1 MPKNEYD
8 DIEKEILES
17 RGTSNVSDEDVNMIK
32 ARDKQKNADYV
43 DRLNKLSPKN
53 FKKRRLFL
61 AFVSAIFI
69 ASAFLISGSFALKS
83 NISKTD
89 STIEIEAGN
98 LKLDFENSSSA
109 IGMNNALPQT
119 NQDAIANNNIYE
131 FTLKNNG
138 NISTEY
144 TLSLDN
150 SCTTNQTYIVNKNKV
165 RPDICIPDKY
175 IKVGLS
181 TNEGNYKILTRNEND
196 SAYVLEKGALA
207 PNTKNTYKLK
217 IWLTYDTP
225 NTYNSNGSNNI
236 VYSGNINVD
245 YKQISS
251 SNNE

>member
-1 MPKNEYD
+1 MPKKEYN
-8 DIEKEILES
+8 DIEEEILNS
-17 RGTSNVSDEDVNMIK
+17 RGTSNVSDEDVDMIK
-32 ARDKQKNADYV
+32 ARDKQKSADYV
-43 DRLNKLSPKN
+43 DRLNKLNPKN

-61 AFVSAIFI
+61 AFVSAVVI
-69 ASAFLISGSFALKS
+69 ASAFLIGGSFALKS

-89 STIEIEAGN
+89 STIEIEAGT

-119 NQDAIANNNIYE
+119 NQDAIANNSVYE

-138 NISTEY
+138 NINTEY

-150 SCTTNQTYIVNKNKV
+150 SCTSNQTYMVNKKKV
-165 RPDICIPDKY
+165 RPDVCIPDKY

-181 TNEGNYKILTRNEND
+181 TNGEYYKILTRNEND
-196 SAYVLEKGALA
+196 NIYVLEKGVLA

-217 IWLTYDTP
+217 IWLDYDTP
-225 NTYNSNGSNNI
+225 NTYNSNGSTNI

-245 YKQISS
+245 YKQISN
-251 SNNE
+251 SNNK